1 MKKNETFSIMILLS
15 LKNAMKASRKL
26 IAKKYK
32 EDKKVK
38 NNSTQAHDV
47 EQSKAEDQDPEQQV
61 QKTQI
66 DEFLENV
73 EPLSS
78 IPNSSHKGYIAKC
91 SIKCLH
97 ILHSPIW
104 ALNRKIDRDHVRLLF
119 EAFEKNAKA
128 GQQIDFFDMIHITYN
143 IKTDEVKVIEGQ
155 HRIQALEEIR
165 RKYPTYD
172 CKFVGILWNVSDDN
186 DMMHLLHIVNNRK
199 TFELEG
205 NINYEIS
212 DIVSTLSDHF
222 EENIWGEFRPFL
234 NKTVFIEKVRRKID
248 VIRQEYASVEDYVTK
263 LIQINDAIGKLPKY
277 KRGGGTK
284 STNEKAEEMGFF
296 LGLDKNMIWLE

>member
-1 MKKNETFSIMILLS
+1 
-15 LKNAMKASRKL
+15 MKASRKL
-26 IAKKYK
+26 SAKKYK
-32 EDKKVK
+32 DDQKVK
-38 NNSTQAHDV
+38 NATMQAPIV
-47 EQSKAEDQDPEQQV
+47 QQMKIEEQGQEEQIK
-61 QKTQI
+61 KTQI

-78 IPNSSHKGYIAKC
+78 IPNSKHRGYMAFC
-91 SIKCLH
+91 SLKCLH

-119 EAFEKNAKA
+119 DSYEKDAKI
-128 GQQIDFFDMIHITYN
+128 GQQICFFDMIHITYN
-143 IKTDEVKVIEGQ
+143 VGSDEVKVIEGQ

-165 RKYPTYD
+165 RKYPAYE
-172 CKFVGILWNVSDDN
+172 CKFPAVLWNVSDDN

-199 TFELEG
+199 HFELEG

-222 EENIWGEFRPFL
+222 QTNIWGEFRPFMS
-234 NKTVFIEKVRRKID
+234 KPVFIERLKQKID
-248 VIRQEYASVEDYVTK
+248 HIRQEYDSVEDYVDK
-263 LIQINDAIGKLPKY
+263 LIKINEDIGKLPKY

-296 LGLDKNMIWLE
+296 LGLDKNMGWLE

>member
-1 MKKNETFSIMILLS
+1 MPFKKT
-15 LKNAMKASRKL
+15 AMKASRRL
-26 IAKKYK
+26 TSKKYK
-32 EDKKVK
+32 DDQKVK
-38 NNSTQAHDV
+38 NTTSHAHIIEQIKIEDV
-47 EQSKAEDQDPEQQV
+47 EPQEEQV
-61 QKTQI
+61 KKTQI

-78 IPNSSHKGYIAKC
+78 IPNSKHRGYMANC
-91 SIKCLH
+91 SLNCLH

-119 EAFEKNAKA
+119 DAYEKDVKNS
-128 GQQIDFFDMIHITYN
+128 QQICFFDMIHITYN
-143 IKTDEVKVIEGQ
+143 ICSDEVKVIEGQ

-165 RKYPTYD
+165 RKYPEYE
-172 CKFVGILWNVSDDN
+172 CKFPAILWNVSDDN

-199 TFELEG
+199 HFELEE
-205 NINYEIS
+205 NISYEIS

-222 EENIWGEFRPFL
+222 QKNIWGEFRPFMS
-234 NKTVFIEKVRRKID
+234 KPVFIERLKQKID
-248 VIRQEYASVEDYVTK
+248 HIRQEYDSVEDYVVK
-263 LIQINDAIGKLPKY
+263 LIQINEDIGKLPKY

-296 LGLDKNMIWLE
+296 LGLDKEMKWL